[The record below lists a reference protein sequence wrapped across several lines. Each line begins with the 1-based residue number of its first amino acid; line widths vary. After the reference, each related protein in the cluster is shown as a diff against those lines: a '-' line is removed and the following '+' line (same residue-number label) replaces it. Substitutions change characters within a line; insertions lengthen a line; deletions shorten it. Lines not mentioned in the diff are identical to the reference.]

1 MVSFVGNAFAS
12 KIQQKT
18 YNAVTSHDTKA
29 LDKLRRVLCVVG
41 TGMKSSKNKSKPKLE
56 LNRSPSGVG
65 QNQMNWKENEMM
77 CELNYLQTGNGSKSS
92 ANTPSVVLSDQ
103 HNYLIERY
111 VHTRSSHTHTHT
123 QTHLNPL

>member
-41 TGMKSSKNKSKPKLE
+41 TGMKSSKNKSKPKLVCRIKPLGINASVSLIVINNNNNNDYN
-56 LNRSPSGVG
+56 LNLYGTFNNRA
-65 QNQMNWKENEMM
+65 
-77 CELNYLQTGNGSKSS
+77 YKS
-92 ANTPSVVLSDQ
+92 
-103 HNYLIERY
+103 
-111 VHTRSSHTHTHT
+111 
-123 QTHLNPL
+123 